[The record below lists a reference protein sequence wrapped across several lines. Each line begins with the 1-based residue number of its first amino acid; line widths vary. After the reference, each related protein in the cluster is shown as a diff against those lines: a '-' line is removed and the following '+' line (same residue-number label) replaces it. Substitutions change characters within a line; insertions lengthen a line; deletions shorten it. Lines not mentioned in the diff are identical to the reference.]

1 MYSSSVSQYSLTQSV
16 VSLSDDSDELTIK
29 SNELE
34 QFVSTSPTLQLAISI
49 IVHVEMM
56 MMDATKTRKK
66 KRIEISSPNWSRIN
80 WI

>member
-1 MYSSSVSQYSLTQSV
+1 MYSSSVSQYSFTQSV

-56 MMDATKTRKK
+56 MMDATKTKK
-66 KRIEISSPNWSRIN
+66 KRRIEISSPNWSRIN

>member
-56 MMDATKTRKK
+56 MMDATKTKK
-66 KRIEISSPNWSRIN
+66 KRRIEISSPNWSRIN